1 MSGTISETTT
11 TENNGGTGAA
21 VGGGASG
28 GTSVGESTSGV
39 TSFTPADL
47 SVLPP
52 NYASGNLGFFNRQT
66 EHVPTSITVGPDG
79 ALYVAELSAIPYPT
93 GYSRVIRIADPEATT
108 GFDGQI
114 PSGEPQVYA
123 SGFSQINGLS
133 FDGQGN
139 LYVLEYLNA
148 ATIYDPT
155 SVPAELPPSKLVR
168 VGTDGTRQT
177 ISGPELKLG
186 NYVLADKATGDVYVS
201 INNADTTN
209 GLVLR
214 YSAGA
219 DGRYSSEVVASGLNN
234 PRGLSFGPDGQ
245 LYVLE
250 SGVGTPSTDPN
261 VASAP
266 SIEFIPGLV
275 SERGGYTGSI
285 TRVNIAG
292 EAGGQER
299 IFTGLASFREYY
311 PTTNTDRVLSIGPN
325 GFTITPDGTVYVA
338 SGGGLGQDTK
348 ALLNNSSLPGFG
360 EYVSGIV
367 RVDGLFDGNS
377 QDATLTPLFDSVGY
391 AARTGV
397 DGATTLFNTQS
408 NLNDVIYRPQD
419 GKLYAVDAAR
429 NVTYGL
435 GTDGVDVESATV
447 VQKRP
452 PVLSPPQ
459 YGAVLGTGG
468 NPAADYAVEI
478 DNRTFKNQNG
488 LPDTPGR
495 AATPVPTG
503 ASSAA
508 AQSGAAAGGPPSGT
522 PVAGAGGTPTDAA
535 SAGTSVS
542 VGTAP
547 SATTPPRGEDSSVG
561 TSAAGT
567 TGGLSA
573 AQQSGVPG
581 DFSTTNS
588 PGGLNPAQQSGLPGG
603 IPVDRTFPG
612 PSTPE
617 SPPVT
622 RGNVY
627 TPYFDSFFGY
637 SDAEKLRLPA
647 GGSGGSYTVSNLYSF
662 GDRLADD
669 GGTYGAVS
677 FYQAAGIPTPYTTAP
692 YSEYGSL
699 TDGAKWTTYLG
710 DILGVDDN
718 NNAKDTNFAF
728 EGGTAAVVNDPSGFF
743 LPQFNFQSQIDLF
756 QQAYGNFLP
765 TDLVT
770 ITFGGN
776 DLTVLGATP
785 TAATVTQT
793 VQAIVDGMG
802 ELADLG
808 ARHFLVTNL
817 PDLTYAPFLSNPEAA
832 AAVGVDAALLDSLV
846 PQFNAELSAALADF
860 RAETGADVQE
870 LDLNAL
876 FDSIVADPS
885 NYGFINVQQPVLA
898 SLPFPGTEVTYN
910 PAIVGQ
916 DPAVQHATLFLDP
929 LFNPT
934 ALGHSI
940 IAETARSVLT

>member
-1 MSGTISETTT
+1 MSGTISETMT

-39 TSFTPADL
+39 TAFTPSDL
-47 SVLPP
+47 PVLPP
-52 NYASGNLGFFNRQT
+52 NYASGNLGFFNRQQ
-66 EHVPTSITVGPDG
+66 EHVPTAVTVGPDG
-79 ALYVAELSAIPYPT
+79 ALYVSELGGIPYPT
-93 GYSRVIRIADPEATT
+93 GYARVIRIADPEATT
-108 GFDGQI
+108 GFDGKT

-123 SGFSQINGLS
+123 SGFTQINGLS

-148 ATIYDPT
+148 ASIYDPT
-155 SVPAELPPSKLVR
+155 LAVADLPPSKLIR
-168 VGTDGTRQT
+168 VAPDGTRET

-186 NYVLADKATGDVYVS
+186 NYALADKATGNIYVS
-201 INNADTTN
+201 ILNNDTTN
-209 GLVLR
+209 GQVLR
-214 YSAGA
+214 YSPGA
-219 DGRYSSEVVASGLNN
+219 DGKYVPEVVASGLNN

-245 LYVLE
+245 LYTLE
-250 SGVGTPSTDPN
+250 QGIGTS
-261 VASAP
+261 ASSPESATAP

-285 TRVNIAG
+285 TRIDVNG
-292 EAGGQER
+292 EGGQER

-311 PTTNTDRVLSIGPN
+311 PTTNTDRVISIGPN

-338 SGGGLGQDTK
+338 SGGGLGQDSK

-360 EYVSGIV
+360 EYVSGVV

-377 QDATLTPLFDSVGY
+377 QDATLTPVFDSVDY
-391 AARTGV
+391 ARDNGT

-408 NLNDVIYRPQD
+408 NLNDIVYRPQD

-435 GTDGVDVESATV
+435 GKDGVDVESATV

-459 YGAVLGTGG
+459 YAAVVATGG

-478 DNRTFKNQNG
+478 DRVTFKNADG

-495 AATPVPTG
+495 AATPVPAG
-503 ASSAA
+503 VSAGV
-508 AQSGAAAGGPPSGT
+508 AQSGGAISPWDDV
-522 PVAGAGGTPTDAA
+522 PVAGVDGAPTDAA

-547 SATTPPRGEDSSVG
+547 SAGTTPPRGEDSSVG
-561 TSAAGT
+561 TSASGA
-567 TGGLSA
+567 TGGSGATSA

-581 DFSTTNS
+581 SFSGD
-588 PGGLNPAQQSGLPGG
+588 GGDGLTPPQQSGLPGNLPTG
-603 IPVDRTFPG
+603 ASGFPG
-612 PSTPE
+612 LNIPE
-617 SPPVT
+617 SPPVLA
-622 RGNVY
+622 NNIY
-627 TPYFDSFFGY
+627 APYFDPFFAY
-637 SDAEKLRLPA
+637 NPNDPLLLPA
-647 GGSGGSYTVSNLYSF
+647 GEQGGLYKVSNLYSF

-669 GGTYGAVS
+669 GGTYGAVPY
-677 FYQAAGIPTPYTTAP
+677 YQAAGVPTPYTTAP

-699 TDGAKWTTYLG
+699 TDGPKWTTFLG
-710 DILGVDDN
+710 QILGVQN
-718 NNAKDTNFAF
+718 TGQDTNFAY
-728 EGGTAAVVNDPSGFF
+728 EGGTAALVVDPSGFF
-743 LPQFNFQSQIDLF
+743 LPQFNFQSQIDQF
-756 QQAYGNFLP
+756 QQSYSRFLP

-770 ITFGGN
+770 VTFGGN

-785 TAATVTQT
+785 TSETVTQT
-793 VQAIVDGMG
+793 VDAIVTGME
-802 ELADLG
+802 ELVGLG

-832 AAVGVDAALLDSLV
+832 AAVGIDAGLLDTLV
-846 PQFNAELSAALADF
+846 PQFNAQLDAALDDF
-860 RAETGADVQE
+860 RAETGADVHE
-870 LDLNAL
+870 LDLNKL
-876 FDSIVADPS
+876 FDSIIANPS
-885 NYGFINVQQPVLA
+885 NYGFINTQQPVLA

-916 DPAVQHATLFLDP
+916 DPAVQHATLFIDP

-934 ALGHSI
+934 ALGHAV
-940 IAETARSVLT
+940 IAETARSTLT